1 MKFAVILT
9 IFLRQNLHH
18 LYVITNNLNQ
28 HQDKHVEPEVYDYV
42 PSSIVE
48 SPATQ
53 SEATPHIG
61 NAQLSVVLNMQ
72 YAIHLIV

>member
-1 MKFAVILT
+1 MLLKLAVILT
-9 IFLRQNLHH
+9 IFPRQNLHH
-18 LYVITNNLNQ
+18 LYLITNNLNK
-28 HQDKHVEPEVYDYV
+28 HQDKHVEPEVYDSV

-61 NAQLSVVLNMQ
+61 NVQLSVVLNMQ
-72 YAIHLIV
+72 FT